1 MNLLSGSFGEAYCY
15 YRAYHDTLE
24 ISPRALFSSNEA
36 IPVSSVVDIQQ
47 LGADASKKF
56 GETAALGG
64 VGLAVGSLLGPVGAL
79 AGLAAGAMAGGKN
92 NYVAFSLRFAD
103 GRHFVAK
110 ASVSE
115 FGELYAAFQV
125 GRTLGESAQID
136 VAATKKPKRRDT
148 SKAREKLPSPK
159 RLQPLPGRDK
169 AKAPEPTC
177 RLYEELNDKLTKAT
191 KDSPCHF
198 ALVAAQHYARKLNQ
212 TKWSYFN
219 ETLIDDDVQQAI
231 LIRIVTEE
239 QRAAKCL
246 EQGNASRERAQEYR
260 RELEEARAT
269 LASQPPSLPRKWWQI
284 FENENG
290 EGESERV
297 KLEAKTKQQ
306 AEWAQNSEATSTK
319 ADELNKICQEGAQ
332 SLASEFSYVISNDD
346 LTMSR
351 KRYANLRL
359 AGDSM
364 YNGWKINKSKA
375 LKLLQEF
382 HPRISESPM
391 AEPLA
396 ARDNSAKVRLGE
408 LTALR
413 DDGLITDEEYSVRRN
428 AILDAI

>member
-36 IPVSSVVDIQQ
+36 IPVSSIVDIQQ

-92 NYVAFSLRFAD
+92 NYVAFSLQFAD

-115 FGELYAAFQV
+115 FGELYAAFQA

-136 VAATKKPKRRDT
+136 VVATKKAKRRDT

-177 RLYEELNDKLTKAT
+177 RLYEALNDKLTKAT
-191 KDSPCHF
+191 KHSPCHF

-246 EQGNASRERAQEYR
+246 EQGNACRERAQEYR

-284 FENENG
+284 FENENN

-306 AEWAQNSEATSTK
+306 AEWAQNNDAASAR
-319 ADELNKICQEGAQ
+319 ADELQKMCHEGAQ
-332 SLASEFSYVISNDD
+332 ALANEFAYAISTDD
-346 LTMSR
+346 LTAAR
-351 KRYANLRL
+351 KRYGTFRL
-359 AGDSM
+359 AGDSIH
-364 YNGWKINKSKA
+364 NDWEINKSRA
-375 LKLLQEF
+375 LKILQAL
-382 HPRISESPM
+382 HPRIGESPPSEQLV
-391 AEPLA
+391 AP
-396 ARDNSAKVRLGE
+396 DNSAKVRLTA

-413 DDGLITDEEYSVRRN
+413 DDGLITDEEYSARRN